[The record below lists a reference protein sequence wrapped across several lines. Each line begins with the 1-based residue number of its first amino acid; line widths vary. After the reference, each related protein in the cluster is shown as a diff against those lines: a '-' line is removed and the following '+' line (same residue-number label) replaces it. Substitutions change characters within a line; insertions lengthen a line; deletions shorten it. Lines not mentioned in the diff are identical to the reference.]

1 MACLGKLRSL
11 IINNQKINFL
21 IKKTKLSLQKKYKIK
36 IEYLEARCEKNLQ
49 LNIKNKKFKV
59 FIAYYLKKIRLIDN
73 L

>member
-1 MACLGKLRSL
+1 MKDLKKLRSL

-36 IEYLEARCEKNLQ
+36 IEYLEARSEKNLQ
-49 LNIKNKKFKV
+49 LNIKNKKFKL